1 MNLSGNRTEKII
13 GYSIFRLMCDVI
25 HAWAFFILVYVSKNL
40 KPLRRMSA
48 PVIFQIIMRG
58 RKKECGKQSMTF

>member
-1 MNLSGNRTEKII
+1 ML
-13 GYSIFRLMCDVI
+13 
-25 HAWAFFILVYVSKNL
+25 SKNL

-58 RKKECGKQSMTF
+58 RKKECGKRSMTF